1 MEGTAATKSAGFE
14 VLGEMCA
21 CIEFKICKKQLKKLI
36 LRVKSTEMDNLYSF
50 IGRKNK
56 IYVITPLSVDA
67 YQIVGFDLAFGK
79 IRERALNCSIQ

>member
-1 MEGTAATKSAGFE
+1 
-14 VLGEMCA
+14 
-21 CIEFKICKKQLKKLI
+21 
-36 LRVKSTEMDNLYSF
+36 MDNLYSF